1 MRGGVWGHSATSVI
15 IDGNEGP
22 SALRHLGAIRDHQWQ
37 SAPASPWA
45 STQRFVQADGK
56 LPSPLHLLP
65 LPPSEPMRSVTT
77 KRVVIS
83 GHQWSSVVIRTK
95 ALGDYETSGHQ
106 WSSVVIRG
114 YQWSSVVIRAKA
126 LGDYETSGHHRRI
139 IRASSLA
146 NHLIVIRLTSCP
158 RMRHSLACS
167 ASETVPETA
176 PSRVALADLH
186 VHASAI
192 RKRFASIEMSEH
204 LMREAIR
211 CHQRPSQKDAPFGL
225 NGFGK
230 FLIANLA

>member
-1 MRGGVWGHSATSVI
+1 M
-15 IDGNEGP
+15 
-22 SALRHLGAIRDHQWQ
+22 
-37 SAPASPWA
+37 
-45 STQRFVQADGK
+45 
-56 LPSPLHLLP
+56 
-65 LPPSEPMRSVTT
+65 
-77 KRVVIS
+77 
-83 GHQWSSVVIRTK
+83 
-95 ALGDYETSGHQ
+95 
-106 WSSVVIRG
+106 VIRG

-146 NHLIVIRLTSCP
+146 NHLIVIRLTSCNQHAISMQSSCNQYAIRLTSCP

-211 CHQRPSQKDAPFGL
+211 CHQRPSQKDAPFDL